1 MKKTASSLCLATSV
15 ALAPFAF
22 AGAHEHTFK
31 IKTKGGLAI
40 TSEDKAYSF
49 KVGGRIQMDYNNYD
63 GVMNAD
69 NNGERG
75 SKFFFRRGRIVTSGT
90 IASDWGFKAE
100 FNIGDNVGVDPSGD
114 VTDFYI
120 QYKGFGSHAKL
131 TFGHQREP
139 FGLETLTS
147 SKNISTIERT
157 TVGNVFDHGRAVG
170 IKVNGYGDSWT
181 YAAGIF
187 EVGSDDTEDALFSY
201 TARGTYLALNNSDA
215 LIHMGAGVR
224 LGDDE
229 LNGDDLN
236 TRPGIRQVDSS
247 DRISTGDLNSDGS
260 THYNLEFAGVFGA
273 AHASAEYHNMVL
285 DGANGTNDTDVDG
298 YYLLGGWFLTGES
311 RPYNTKKGSF
321 DKVKPNNAKGAW
333 ELAASYSQVNL
344 EDNNQGNNG
353 TVITLGVNWYA
364 NSAVRA
370 GINLIQAD
378 YDNAINGE
386 DSGTGIAGRIQLVF

>member
-1 MKKTASSLCLATSV
+1 MKILANSLCLATSI
-15 ALAPFAF
+15 ALCSHATAET
-22 AGAHEHTFK
+22 HEHTFK

-40 TSEDKAYSF
+40 TSADKAYSF

-69 NNGERG
+69 QDGARG

-120 QYKGFGSHAKL
+120 QYKGFEGNTKL

-139 FGLETLTS
+139 FGLETNTS

-170 IKVNGYGDSWT
+170 VQLSNHSDNWS

-187 EVGSDDTEDALFSY
+187 EVGSDEDEDILFSY
-201 TARGTYLALNNSDA
+201 TARGTYLLMNESDN
-215 LIHMGAGVR
+215 LIHIGGGVR
-224 LGDDE
+224 IGEETQSRLR
-229 LNGDDLN
+229 
-236 TRPGIRQVDSS
+236 TRPGLRQVDGS
-247 DRISTGDLNSDGS
+247 DRISTGDINTDGS
-260 THYNLEFAGVFGA
+260 THYNLEAAGVFGA
-273 AHASAEYHNMVL
+273 AHVSAEYHNMSL
-285 DGANGTNDTDVDG
+285 DGVDSEDTDIDG
-298 YYLLGGWFLTGES
+298 YYLLAGWFLTGES
-311 RPYNTKKGSF
+311 RPYSTKGGSF
-321 DKVKPNNAKGAW
+321 SKVKPNNKSGAW
-333 ELAASYSQVNL
+333 ELVASYSDVNL
-344 EDNNQGNNG
+344 EDNGQGNNG
-353 TVITLGVNWYA
+353 TVLTLGANWYA
-364 NSAVRA
+364 NSLVRA
-370 GINLIQAD
+370 GINIVQAD

-386 DSGTGIAGRIQLVF
+386 DSGTGIAGRLQIVF